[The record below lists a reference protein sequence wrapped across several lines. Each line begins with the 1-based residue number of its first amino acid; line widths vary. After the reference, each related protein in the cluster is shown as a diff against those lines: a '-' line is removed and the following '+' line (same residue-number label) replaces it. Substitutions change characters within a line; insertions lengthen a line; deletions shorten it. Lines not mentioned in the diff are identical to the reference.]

1 LIVSNHGGRQL
12 DAAPATIHSLP
23 AIVSAVNGEIP
34 VLIDSGFRS
43 GTDIAKAL
51 ALGANAV
58 LIGRP
63 ALYGLAVD
71 GEKGVAD
78 VLQLLSKELTR
89 TMTLLG
95 ASNVHS
101 LQEIGLKSNN

>member
-1 LIVSNHGGRQL
+1 M
-12 DAAPATIHSLP
+12 DIH
-23 AIVSAVNGEIP
+23 P
-34 VLIDSGFRS
+34 VILHRLELSGYPLLIDSGFRS